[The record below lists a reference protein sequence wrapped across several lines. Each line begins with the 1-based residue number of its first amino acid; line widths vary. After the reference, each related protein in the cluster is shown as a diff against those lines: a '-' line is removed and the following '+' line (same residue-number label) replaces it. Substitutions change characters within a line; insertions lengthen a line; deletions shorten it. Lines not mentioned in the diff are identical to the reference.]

1 MCGIGGFLF
10 NHSKMISNHDER
22 IRILKSMSLKQKS
35 RGPDN
40 EGLWSDEKKIYLFH
54 RRLSILDLSSNGN
67 QPMVSQNRR
76 YVISYNGE
84 IYNFSDLSIQ
94 LKKDGVFFKGRS
106 DTEVILESISKWG
119 IKLAV
124 KKFIG
129 MFAIAIWDKKYS
141 KLHLIRDRLGIKPLY
156 WAVSNNCFLF
166 SSTIDSIITY
176 PNLSKKINQQSL
188 DLYLSYGYIK
198 APFTIFEN
206 IKKVNPGTILSL
218 SLDNEPKETIYW
230 SVREKVIDNKNK
242 IFSNYNDCK
251 RNLEKLIEESVSMRM
266 VSDVPLGSFLSG
278 GIDSSIV
285 TALMQKQTSRKINT
299 FSIGFK
305 DNNFDEAQDA
315 KKLQSI

>member
-156 WAVSNNCFLF
+156 WAVSNNCFYFHQL
-166 SSTIDSIITY
+166 
-176 PNLSKKINQQSL
+176 
-188 DLYLSYGYIK
+188 
-198 APFTIFEN
+198 
-206 IKKVNPGTILSL
+206 
-218 SLDNEPKETIYW
+218 
-230 SVREKVIDNKNK
+230 
-242 IFSNYNDCK
+242 
-251 RNLEKLIEESVSMRM
+251 
-266 VSDVPLGSFLSG
+266 
-278 GIDSSIV
+278 
-285 TALMQKQTSRKINT
+285 
-299 FSIGFK
+299 
-305 DNNFDEAQDA
+305 
-315 KKLQSI
+315 

>member
-1 MCGIGGFLF
+1 M
-10 NHSKMISNHDER
+10 
-22 IRILKSMSLKQKS
+22 
-35 RGPDN
+35 
-40 EGLWSDEKKIYLFH
+40 
-54 RRLSILDLSSNGN
+54 
-67 QPMVSQNRR
+67 
-76 YVISYNGE
+76 
-84 IYNFSDLSIQ
+84 
-94 LKKDGVFFKGRS
+94 
-106 DTEVILESISKWG
+106 
-119 IKLAV
+119 
-124 KKFIG
+124 
-129 MFAIAIWDKKYS
+129 
-141 KLHLIRDRLGIKPLY
+141 
-156 WAVSNNCFLF
+156 FLF

-285 TALMQKQTSRKINT
+285 TALMQKQTSRKIIH
-299 FSIGFK
+299 FQLGSR
-305 DNNFDEAQDA
+305 
-315 KKLQSI
+315 